1 MLNKS
6 ARAELV
12 SGRQERTFLEFFA
25 GGGMARVGLGKN
37 WRCLFANDHDAK
49 KCAAYRDNFGAE
61 DLVEADIAGLAA
73 RDLPATRADLA
84 WASFPCQDLS
94 LAGGRAGFSGAR
106 SSLFFEFW
114 RLIEELAAA
123 GRAPRMIV
131 VENVTG
137 LLTSRGGADFG
148 ELVKRMAAGGYR
160 VSAMVVNACCFTPQS
175 RPRLFVFGFGPD
187 AAPTFAARP
196 EASAHAPQALLNAVD
211 DLSGECTWA
220 WRWLA
225 ARPQARRNSSLAEII
240 DPDTDDWSGERA
252 AGALALMSPRQ
263 RRAVEE
269 LQATGDRHIGAAFR
283 RIRRENGA
291 GRQRVEARFDGLA
304 GCLRTPAG
312 GSSRQMLLMIEGG
325 LVRARLLAPCE
336 AARLM
341 GLPEEYRLPPR
352 ATDALKLCGDG
363 VAVPVVRWIA
373 ESILEPALATKADA
387 A

>member
-1 MLNKS
+1 MLSKS
-6 ARAELV
+6 SRAEIKR
-12 SGRQERTFLEFFA
+12 GGEERAFLEFFA
-25 GGGMARVGLGKN
+25 GGGMARVGLGEN
-37 WRCLFANDHDAK
+37 WRCLFANDFDAK
-49 KCAAYRDNFGAE
+49 KCAAYRDNFGAG
-61 DLVEADIAGLAA
+61 DLVEADVACLAA
-73 RDLPATRADLA
+73 GDLPTMRADLA

-148 ELVKRMAAGGYR
+148 ELVKCMAAGGYR
-160 VSAMVVNACCFTPQS
+160 VSAMVVNASHFTPQS

-187 AAPTFAARP
+187 AAPAFAARP
-196 EASAHAPQALLNAVD
+196 EASAHIPQALLHAVD
-211 DLSGECTWA
+211 DLPGECAWA
-220 WRWLA
+220 WCWLA
-225 ARPQARRNSSLAEII
+225 ALPDARRNISLSEII
-240 DPDTDDWSGERA
+240 DPDTDEWRDDLGARA
-252 AGALALMSPRQ
+252 LSMMSARQ
-263 RRAVEE
+263 RRAIEM
-269 LQATGDRHIGAAFR
+269 LQENGACHIGAAFR
-283 RIRRENGA
+283 RVREEQGA
-291 GRQRVEARFDGLA
+291 RRQRVEARFDGLA

-312 GSSRQMLLMIEGG
+312 GSSRQMLLRVEGDS
-325 LVRARLLAPCE
+325 VRARLVSPRE

-341 GLPEEYRLPPR
+341 GLPEDYRLPPR

-373 ESILEPALATKADA
+373 ESILEPALASKADA